1 MIGGRENMRGG
12 YMKRK
17 KVKPISAEEFDRLFD
32 EGKDIAPY
40 IDFKNGVFV
49 NPSRVNVDFPIWMIR
64 RLDREATKL
73 NVSRQAII
81 KMWIHDRIMSQH
93 RAA

>member
-1 MIGGRENMRGG
+1 
-12 YMKRK
+12 MKRK
-17 KVKPISAEEFDRLFD
+17 KKIKPISAEEFDRKFD
-32 EGKDIAPY
+32 AGEDITPY
-40 IDFKNGVFV
+40 MDFKNAVV
-49 NPSRVNVDFPIWMIR
+49 VDRVNVDFPVWMIK

-81 KMWIHDRIMSQH
+81 KMWIHDRLMSHH